1 MSVAHNMSTN
11 LPTDYWD
18 QVNTWYYISG
28 SILAIMLII
37 SEGLAWMPGCKANA
51 ITQLYKC
58 IKCLSNDD
66 PPPYSLHDPN
76 PIRPVG
82 PVPV

>member
-1 MSVAHNMSTN
+1 MSGAHNMSTN

-28 SILAIMLII
+28 SILAVMLII
-37 SEGLAWMPGCKANA
+37 SEGLAWWPGCRANA

-58 IKCLSNDD
+58 IDCISVSIDR
-66 PPPYSLHDPN
+66 PN
-76 PIRPVG
+76 PSEVVKLEEV